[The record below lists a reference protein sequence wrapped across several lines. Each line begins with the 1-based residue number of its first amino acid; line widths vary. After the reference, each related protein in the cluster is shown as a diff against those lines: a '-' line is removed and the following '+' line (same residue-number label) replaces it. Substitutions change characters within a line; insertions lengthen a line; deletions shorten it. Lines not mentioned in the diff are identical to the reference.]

1 MQRTRKEDTMK
12 VIKRNGDSEP
22 MMFDKISDSIAVLCK
37 EHALSNVDASVVAQ
51 KICASLFD
59 GIKTSEI
66 DVYASETAA
75 SMSTKHP
82 DYGKL
87 AAVLVVRNLHRQTPE
102 KASEVFAR
110 ENAIGI
116 MSDECYAFVQEHA
129 KDIDDAIIPER
140 DFLFDYFGL
149 KTLEKGYLVRDGN
162 KPLERPQHMWMRVAI
177 GVWYPDLHNVLV
189 TYALLSQK
197 YFTHATPTLFNAA
210 MKHPQLSSCFLMG
223 VKDDSIDG
231 IYSTLKDCAH
241 ISKWA
246 GGIGVHIHNVRS
258 RGSPIVGTAGVSSG
272 VMPMLRVFN
281 ATARYVNQ
289 CFTPDTHV
297 YVKDLGAYTIGR
309 ILPGMQ
315 VLTSDGSYHTVLG
328 VARKEIEANED
339 ILAIHAEHAFAPVRC
354 TKEHEIYALKKQ
366 DQGFLPGFFP
376 ASELSPGDL
385 VGFPVPKYQNR
396 IIDESEDLC
405 FAYGAILRDG
415 RVITDVNSRSHFSVT
430 STQDTIAFFET
441 FLESRNISYEKPGN
455 YTIQWTAPFDAFPI
469 REVDV
474 YDPENQQRYI
484 HPRFLCLPPL
494 QNKAILRGLMGDA
507 KTFTTTSENLA
518 IGLRE
523 LLLRCGTLSS
533 GYTQDI
539 HPCTLYTIEIS
550 NDRNEDTQDVLWTQI
565 KDIQTAKY
573 SGPVYDLNVE
583 DNHTY
588 VVANLGIVHNS
599 GKRNGS
605 ICMYM
610 EPSHPDVFE
619 ILEARKNHGD
629 EEARA
634 RDLFYALWIPD
645 LFMRRVEAN
654 GKWSFFCP
662 NKCPGLADAVGPEY
676 DALYEKYETE
686 KKYESQIDAQ
696 KLWAAVCNAQME
708 TGTPF
713 MLYKDAC
720 NLKSNHKHLGTI
732 KSSNL
737 CTEIV
742 EYTSPDEIAVC
753 NLASMCLPQF
763 VRTQDGCFDFAKLH
777 DVTKQVTWNLDR
789 VIDVTYYPIPEAE
802 KSNKRHR
809 PIGIGVQGLA
819 DVFMMLK
826 MDFEGAQ
833 AKRLNRDIFE
843 TMYHAAVEAS
853 CDRAETHGPYE
864 TFAGSPA
871 SEGLLQFDF
880 WNDKPGSQR
889 YDWQALKDRVKRS
902 GLRNSLLL
910 APMPTASTSQI
921 MGNNEAFEP
930 YTSNIYLR
938 RTLAGEFIVVNKHL
952 VRDLVDLG
960 LWNES
965 TKNKIIA
972 SQGSVQSI
980 PEIPD
985 ELKPIYKTAW
995 EMKQKSLIDM
1005 AADRGAFVCQ
1015 SQSLNLFMASPT
1027 FSKLSSMHFYAWKRG
1042 LKTGMYY
1049 LRTKPAAMPVQF
1061 TIDPNS
1067 CLTCSS

>member
-1 MQRTRKEDTMK
+1 MR
-12 VIKRNGDSEP
+12 VIKRNDETED
-22 MMFDKISDSIAVLCK
+22 MMFDKISDSISVLCK
-37 EHALSNVDASVVAQ
+37 EHALTSVDASVVAQ

-75 SMSTKHP
+75 SMSTRHP

-87 AAVLVVRNLHRQTPE
+87 AALLVVRNLHKQTAE

-110 ENAIGI
+110 ENAIGV
-116 MSDECYAFVQEHA
+116 MSDACYAFVQEHA
-129 KDIDDAIIPER
+129 DAIDAAIVPDR

-162 KPLERPQHMWMRVAI
+162 KPLERPQHLWMRVAI
-177 GVWYPDLHNVLV
+177 GIWTGDLTEVLK
-189 TYALLSQK
+189 TYDLLSQK

-289 CFTPDTHV
+289 CFTPGTRI
-297 YVKDLGAYTIGR
+297 YVRDHGAYPIGNVC
-309 ILPGMQ
+309 PGME
-315 VLTSDGSYHTVLG
+315 VLTSDGTYRPVLE
-328 VARKEIEANED
+328 VAKKTIEDSED
-339 ILAIHAEHAFAPVRC
+339 ILEIQVEHAFAPVHC

-376 ASELSPGDL
+376 ASQLSPGDL
-385 VGFPVPKYQNR
+385 VGFPVPQLALEHDR
-396 IIDESEDLC
+396 IVYEEDLC

-415 RVITDVNSRSHFSVT
+415 RVISDIHGRSNFSVTT
-430 STQDTIAFFET
+430 STQDTIVFFEA
-441 FLESRNISYEKPGN
+441 FLASKGITYEKPN
-455 YTIQWTAPFDAFPI
+455 DDTIQWSAPFDVVPI
-469 REVDV
+469 HETDV
-474 YDPENQQRYI
+474 YVRETQQKFI
-484 HPRFLCLPPL
+484 HSRFLSLP
-494 QNKAILRGLMGDA
+494 NKQRNAIVHGLMGDSR
-507 KTFTTTSENLA
+507 TFTTTSEELA
-518 IGLRE
+518 YGLRE
-523 LLLRCGTLSS
+523 LLLRLGTLSS
-533 GYTQDI
+533 GHTQDTYL
-539 HPCTLYTIEIS
+539 CTRYTIEIS
-550 NDRNEDTQDVLWTQI
+550 DNGGSYSTDDVLWTTIQDI
-565 KDIQTAKY
+565 KTVKHT
-573 SGPVYDLNVE
+573 GHVYDLNVQ

-588 VVANLGIVHNS
+588 VTVNMGIVHNS

-654 GKWSFFCP
+654 AKWSFFCP
-662 NKCPGLADAVGPEY
+662 NKCPGLADAYGPEY
-676 DALYEKYETE
+676 DALYEKYESE

-720 NLKSNHKHLGTI
+720 NMKSNQKHLGTI

-753 NLASMCLPQF
+753 NLASVCLPQF
-763 VRTQDGCFDFAKLH
+763 VDDGRFDFGKLH
-777 DVTKQVTWNLDR
+777 AVVKQVTWNLDR

-802 KSNKRHR
+802 RSNKRHR
-809 PIGIGVQGLA
+809 PIGIGIQGLA

-833 AKRLNRDIFE
+833 AKKLNRDIFE

-864 TFAGSPA
+864 TFKGSPA
-871 SEGLLQFDF
+871 SHGLLQFDL
-880 WNDKPGSQR
+880 WNHKPGSAR
-889 YDWQALKDRVKRS
+889 YDWQDLKYRVALS

-921 MGNNEAFEP
+921 MGSNEAFEP

-965 TKNKIIA
+965 TKNLIIKN
-972 SQGSVQSI
+972 QGSIQDI
-980 PEIPD
+980 ADIPD
-985 ELKPIYKTAW
+985 QLKPIYKTAW

-1015 SQSLNLFMASPT
+1015 SQSLNLFMAQPT

-1061 TIDPNS
+1061 TIDPKS

>member
-1 MQRTRKEDTMK
+1 MR
-12 VIKRNGDSEP
+12 VIKRNDETED
-22 MMFDKISDSIAVLCK
+22 MMFDKISDSISILCK
-37 EHALSNVDASVVAQ
+37 EHALTKVDASVVAQ

-75 SMSTKHP
+75 SMSTRHP

-87 AAVLVVRNLHRQTPE
+87 AALLVVRNLHKQTAAL
-102 KASEVFAR
+102 ASEVFAR
-110 ENAIGI
+110 ENAIGV
-116 MSDECYAFVQEHA
+116 MSDECYAFVREHA
-129 KDIDDAIIPER
+129 EALDAAIVPER

-149 KTLEKGYLVRDGN
+149 KTLEKGYLVRDEN

-177 GVWYPDLHNVLV
+177 GIWCGDLAEVLK
-189 TYALLSQK
+189 TYDLLSQK

-258 RGSPIVGTAGVSSG
+258 RGSPIVGTAGYSSG

-289 CFTPDTHV
+289 CFTPDTRV
-297 YVKDLGAYTIGR
+297 YVKDLGTYPIGN
-309 ILPGMQ
+309 ICPGME
-315 VLTSDGSYHTVLG
+315 VLTSDGTYRPVLG
-328 VARKEIEANED
+328 VARKTIENED
-339 ILAIHAEHAFAPVRC
+339 ILEIQAEHAFVPVRC

-385 VGFPVPKYQNR
+385 VGFPVPKTFKE
-396 IIDESEDLC
+396 DPLDEDLC

-415 RVITDVNSRSHFSVT
+415 RVVSDIHGRNHFFVT
-430 STQDTIAFFET
+430 SMEDTILFFET
-441 FLESRNISYEKPGN
+441 FLASRNISYEKPTDD
-455 YTIQWTAPFDAFPI
+455 TIRWSAPFDAFPI
-469 REVDV
+469 HEIDV
-474 YDPENQQRYI
+474 YAPESEHKFI
-484 HPRFLCLPPL
+484 HPRFLSLP
-494 QNKAILRGLMGDA
+494 NKQKNAIVRGTMGDSR
-507 KTFTTTSENLA
+507 TFTTTSEELA
-518 IGLRE
+518 YGLRE
-523 LLLRCGTLSS
+523 LLLRLGTLSS
-533 GYTQDI
+533 GRTRDTYLCTQ
-539 HPCTLYTIEIS
+539 YTIEIS
-550 NDRNEDTQDVLWTQI
+550 HDRNEDTQDVLWTPIQDI
-565 KDIQTAKY
+565 KTVRHT
-573 SGPVYDLNVE
+573 GPVYDLNVQ

-588 VVANLGIVHNS
+588 VTVNLGIVHNS

-662 NKCPGLADAVGPEY
+662 NKCPGLSDAYGPEY
-676 DALYEKYETE
+676 DALYEKYESE

-696 KLWAAVCNAQME
+696 RLWAAVCNAQME

-720 NLKSNHKHLGTI
+720 NQKSNQKHLGTI

-753 NLASMCLPQF
+753 NLASVCLPQF
-763 VRTQDGCFDFAKLH
+763 VDDSRFGFARLH
-777 DVTKQVTWNLDR
+777 EVVKQITWNLDR

-802 KSNKRHR
+802 RSNKRHR
-809 PIGIGVQGLA
+809 PIGIGIQGLA

-833 AKRLNRDIFE
+833 AKKLNRDIFE

-853 CDRAETHGPYE
+853 CDRAEELGPYE
-864 TFAGSPA
+864 TFEGSPA
-871 SEGLLQFDF
+871 SQGILQFDL
-880 WNDKPGSQR
+880 WNYRPGPAR
-889 YDWQALKDRVKRS
+889 YDWQALKDRIKRV

-921 MGNNEAFEP
+921 MGSNEAFEP

-938 RTLAGEFIVVNKHL
+938 RTLAGEFIVINKHL
-952 VRDLVDLG
+952 IRDLVDLG

-965 TKNKIIA
+965 TKNQIIKN
-972 SQGSVQSI
+972 QGSIQDI
-980 PEIPD
+980 ADIPD
-985 ELKPIYKTAW
+985 QLKPIYKTAW

-1005 AADRGAFVCQ
+1005 AADRGVFVCQ

-1027 FSKLSSMHFYAWKRG
+1027 FSKLSSMHFYAWKKG

-1061 TIDPNS
+1061 TIDPKS

>member
-1 MQRTRKEDTMK
+1 MK
-12 VIKRNGDSEP
+12 VIKRNDETEP
-22 MMFDKISDSIAVLCK
+22 MMFDKISDSISILCK
-37 EHALSNVDASVVAQ
+37 EHALTNVDASVVAQ

-66 DVYASETAA
+66 DVFASETAA

-87 AAVLVVRNLHRQTPE
+87 AALLVVRNLHKQTPE

-110 ENAIGI
+110 ENAIGV
-116 MSDECYAFVQEHA
+116 MSDDCYAFVKENA
-129 KDIDDAIIPER
+129 EAIDAAIVPER

-162 KPLERPQHMWMRVAI
+162 KPLERPQHLWMRVAI
-177 GVWYPDLHNVLV
+177 GIWTGDLGEVLK
-189 TYALLSQK
+189 TYDLLSQK

-289 CFTPDTHV
+289 CFTPDTRV
-297 YVKDLGAYTIGR
+297 YVKDLGAYPIGN
-309 ILPGMQ
+309 ICPGME
-315 VLTSDGSYHTVLG
+315 VLTSDGRYRPVLG
-328 VARKEIEANED
+328 VAKKTIENFED
-339 ILAIHAEHAFAPVRC
+339 IMEIQVEHAFAPVRC
-354 TKEHEIYALKKQ
+354 TKEHEVYALKKQ
-366 DQGFLPGFFP
+366 ANGTVLPGFFP

-385 VGFPVPKYQNR
+385 VGFPVPQQTNDGPCKL
-396 IIDESEDLC
+396 DEDLC
-405 FAYGAILRDG
+405 FAYGAIVRDG
-415 RVITDVNSRSHFSVT
+415 RVFTDVDGRNHFSMTT
-430 STQDTIAFFET
+430 STQGTIAFFET
-441 FLESRNISYEKPGN
+441 FLESKGIAYEKPADD
-455 YTIQWTAPFDAFPI
+455 TIQWSAPFDVFPI

-474 YDPENQQRYI
+474 YVPETQQKYI
-484 HPRFLCLPPL
+484 HPRFLCLPRL
-494 QNKAILRGLMGDA
+494 QNKAIVHGLMQGA
-507 KTFTTTSENLA
+507 RTFVTTSEELA
-518 IGLRE
+518 YGLRE

-533 GYTQDI
+533 GRTSDTYLCTQ
-539 HPCTLYTIEIS
+539 YTIEVS
-550 NDRNEDTQDVLWTQI
+550 DDPGNDVLWTSIQDI
-565 KDIQTAKY
+565 KLVKHT
-573 SGPVYDLNVE
+573 GHVFDLNVQ

-588 VVANLGIVHNS
+588 VTANMGIVHNS

-645 LFMRRVEAN
+645 LFMRRVEQNA
-654 GKWSFFCP
+654 KWSFFCP
-662 NKCPGLADAVGPEY
+662 NKCPGLADAYGPEY
-676 DALYEKYETE
+676 DALYEKYESE

-696 KLWAAVCNAQME
+696 RLWTAICNAQME

-720 NLKSNHKHLGTI
+720 NQKSNHKHLGTI

-753 NLASMCLPQF
+753 NLASVCLPQF
-763 VRTQDGCFDFAKLH
+763 VSSQDGRFDFGKLH
-777 DVTKQVTWNLDR
+777 SVVKQVTWNLDR
-789 VIDVTYYPIPEAE
+789 VIDRTYYPIPEAE
-802 KSNKRHR
+802 RSNKRHR
-809 PIGIGVQGLA
+809 PIGIGIQGLA
-819 DVFMMLK
+819 DVFMMMK

-833 AKRLNRDIFE
+833 AKKLNRDIFE

-853 CDRAETHGPYE
+853 CDRAESLGPYE
-864 TFAGSPA
+864 TFHGSPA
-871 SEGLLQFDF
+871 AQGLLQFDL
-880 WNDKPGSQR
+880 WNDKPGTAR
-889 YDWQALKDRVKRS
+889 YDWQALKYRVAFS

-965 TKNKIIA
+965 TKNQIIK
-972 SQGSVQSI
+972 SQGSVQGI

-1015 SQSLNLFMASPT
+1015 SQSLNLFMAQPT

-1061 TIDPNS
+1061 TIDPKS